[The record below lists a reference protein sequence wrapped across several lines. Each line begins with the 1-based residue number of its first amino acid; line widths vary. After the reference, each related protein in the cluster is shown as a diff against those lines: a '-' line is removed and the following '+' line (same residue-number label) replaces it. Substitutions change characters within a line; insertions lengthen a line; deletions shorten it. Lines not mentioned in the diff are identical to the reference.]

1 MTPKDGISKK
11 DSIPEQGNRSRQSQL
26 VTYFI
31 IFVFGFL
38 SGIAFTVYK
47 GSFLGSFPKS
57 APSTVAD
64 TQSPSQTDETK
75 QAIINLE
82 AAVTANPD
90 NFESWL
96 QLGHLYYDSNQPEKA
111 ISAYTKSLELH
122 SGDANLL
129 TDLGVMYRRTK
140 QPEKAIESFNQA
152 IKMDPR
158 HLPSRFNKGIVLMYD
173 LKDPQGAID
182 SWEKLLK
189 IDPQAKTASGE
200 SIREFVDKI
209 KADLP
214 KNP

>member
-1 MTPKDGISKK
+1 MVKNKKVTEKDSPPQKGNKTPKSH
-11 DSIPEQGNRSRQSQL
+11 L

-38 SGIAFTVYK
+38 TGIAFTVYK
-47 GSFLGSFPKS
+47 GV
-57 APSTVAD
+57 APESTPSKIAEGQP
-64 TQSPSQTDETK
+64 QSQDNETE

-82 AAVTANPD
+82 AEVTANPE
-90 NFESWL
+90 NFENWIR
-96 QLGHLYYDSNQPEKA
+96 LGHLYYDSNQPEKA
-111 ISAYTKSLELH
+111 ISAYTKSMEFH

-152 IKMDPR
+152 IKKDSN

-173 LKDPQGAID
+173 LKDTQGALN
-182 SWEKLLK
+182 SWEELLK
-189 IDPQAKTASGE
+189 INPQAKTANGQP
-200 SIREFVDKI
+200 IRDFVEEI

-214 KNP
+214 R

>member
-1 MTPKDGISKK
+1 MARKNKVTEKDTTPQQKGKPKK
-11 DSIPEQGNRSRQSQL
+11 SPL

-47 GSFLGSFPKS
+47 GGTP
-57 APSTVAD
+57 ASTPQTTTNGQA
-64 TQSPSQTDETK
+64 QSQKDETK

-82 AAVTANPD
+82 AEVTANPE
-90 NFESWL
+90 NFQNWIS
-96 QLGHLYYDSNQPEKA
+96 LGHLYYDSNQPEKA
-111 ISAYTKSLELH
+111 IGAYTKSLEFH

-152 IKMDPR
+152 IAKDPS

-173 LKDPQGAID
+173 LDDSAGAIA
-182 SWEKLLK
+182 SWEELLK
-189 IDPQAKTASGE
+189 IDPEAKTANGQH
-200 SIREFVDKI
+200 IHNFVDQI
-209 KADLP
+209 KADLA
-214 KNP
+214 KKQ